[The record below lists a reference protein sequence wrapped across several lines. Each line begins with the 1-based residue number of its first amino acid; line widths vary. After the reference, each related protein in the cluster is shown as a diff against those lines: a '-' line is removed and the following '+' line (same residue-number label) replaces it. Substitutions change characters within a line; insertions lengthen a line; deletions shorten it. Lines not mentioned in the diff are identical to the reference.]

1 MRLCRHIEYFGNLIT
16 MHTPFS
22 VINLFST
29 HMYIH
34 SLSFTYTHS
43 HSLSLE
49 YPHTQAVGSV
59 SMAYQCFKLS
69 LTANNSHSEAYNNL
83 GVIEWRRG
91 RGEQV
96 SVCVGG
102 WVDGCMCACQCV
114 PEIISVCVSVSVSVC
129 VCVCVCQCEKECSV
143 LKLSI
148 TVCDNTYVRSRITH
162 LLTHSHAHTHYIHT

>member
-34 SLSFTYTHS
+34 SLS
-43 HSLSLE
+43 LSLE

-59 SMAYQCFKLS
+59 SMAYQCFKLA

-96 SVCVGG
+96 SVCVHR
-102 WVDGCMCACQCV
+102 WVGGCMCACQCV
-114 PEIISVCVSVSVSVC
+114 REIICVCVSVTLCLCQCVCAC
-129 VCVCVCQCEKECSV
+129 VCVSV
-143 LKLSI
+143 
-148 TVCDNTYVRSRITH
+148 
-162 LLTHSHAHTHYIHT
+162 

>member
-1 MRLCRHIEYFGNLIT
+1 MCVFVVFVQMCARERVGACVLCVKTFNAALSAHRLLWELFYHAYTFFCDQSFLNTYVHTLSLFHI
-16 MHTPFS
+16 HT
-22 VINLFST
+22 L
-29 HMYIH
+29 
-34 SLSFTYTHS
+34 SLSLS
-43 HSLSLE
+43 LSLSLE

-102 WVDGCMCACQCV
+102 WVD
-114 PEIISVCVSVSVSVC
+114 
-129 VCVCVCQCEKECSV
+129 
-143 LKLSI
+143 
-148 TVCDNTYVRSRITH
+148 
-162 LLTHSHAHTHYIHT
+162 